1 VHTIAAAEAMCYC
14 FGAVCGWQR
23 CCCNVPAMTE
33 PATIRHRPAPAY
45 RSHQAGTVFERVVG
59 FDEIVVVELTPESAL
74 LSHQA

>member
-1 VHTIAAAEAMCYC
+1 
-14 FGAVCGWQR
+14 
-23 CCCNVPAMTE
+23 MTE